1 MEFTLHGAVKL
12 NTITGFSKA
21 ADNLL
26 VIKNPSGCA
35 VCLRWSLLLVPGHKN
50 LVNTNH
56 GHRQGFQMVETHRAS
71 PGPPQLLFAFS
82 VLTVLLIRN
91 VDGFASCGGGGGG
104 VYPKWVLKALGFS
117 PIDQGPPCFVVSNGL
132 LVVVEDIFSVAL
144 PHLLILKC
152 AHGYYPGIGKEL
164 KVFPCEDHHL
174 TDCLHDGAGSLC
186 ALPSSENLGEGKQ
199 SRRYAGSA
207 PRRSVCCRSDLRLIQ
222 QKSGASLSLPTRAM
236 FLRFLPLAP
245 CMFGES

>member
-56 GHRQGFQMVETHRAS
+56 GHRQGFQMVETPRAG

-82 VLTVLLIRN
+82 VLTVLLIHK
-91 VDGFASCGGGGGG
+91 VDGFARLG
-104 VYPKWVLKALGFS
+104 VYPKWVLKAFGFS

-132 LVVVEDIFSVAL
+132 LGVVEDIFSVVL

-164 KVFPCEDHHL
+164 KVFPCEDHHV
-174 TDCLHDGAGSLC
+174 TDCLHDGAGSFS

-199 SRRYAGSA
+199 SRRCAASA
-207 PRRSVCCRSDLRLIQ
+207 PRWSVCCQSELSLIQ
-222 QKSGASLSLPTRAM
+222 QKSGASLSLPTRAT
-236 FLRFLPLAP
+236 FLRFLPLVP